1 MPDECKFVSELGGYT
16 WLPPPSVPIAGV
28 ATDNGGGSSN
38 GGDEDG
44 GNEPPVVFEF
54 LADGYGLVRLSLLQ
68 LRAYVERF
76 EAVLDGSSAF
86 RAPNAKFEAAN
97 TATEEAWRHIGAALY
112 HPYHTHVDS
121 ADSPDSTH
129 KQTNNA
135 AAAGRAGSYSDGAGG
150 GDARAKRAGAHAVH
164 IAASALVM
172 LSCDLLHDVAKLPVT
187 MPEYSPPTEITAKFK
202 KWSIVGRG
210 ATHRGASVTPT
221 ARDGGNNANGRI
233 VDAGN
238 GDGADG
244 VRAYAAE
251 FNAVYHAAAIAGVL
265 PEGATIADYEAK
277 YKVVLKMASALM
289 WQRRWKLAHHGAT
302 T

>member
-1 MPDECKFVSELGGYT
+1 M
-16 WLPPPSVPIAGV
+16 
-28 ATDNGGGSSN
+28 
-38 GGDEDG
+38 
-44 GNEPPVVFEF
+44 
-54 LADGYGLVRLSLLQ
+54 
-68 LRAYVERF
+68 ERF

-86 RAPNAKFEAAN
+86 RAPTAKFEAAN

-112 HPYHTHVDS
+112 HPDHTHVDS
-121 ADSPDSTH
+121 ADSPRSTH
-129 KQTNNA
+129 NA
-135 AAAGRAGSYSDGAGG
+135 AAAGRANNYSNGAGDE
-150 GDARAKRAGAHAVH
+150 DARAKSAGARAVH

-187 MPEYSPPTEITAKFK
+187 MPAYSPPAEITAKFK

-233 VDAGN
+233 GDADYN
-238 GDGADG
+238 G

-265 PEGATIADYEAK
+265 PEGATIVDYEAK
-277 YKVVLKMASALM
+277 YEVVLKMASALM